1 MAIFRAMATVG
12 GWTAGSRLL
21 GFLRDILI
29 ARVLGTGGAAD
40 AFFVAFRLPNL
51 FRALLAEGA
60 FNASFVPLFA
70 RRLEAAGLAAA
81 VAFAEQAQAVLL
93 VASLGLTLLAIATMP
108 WLMHLLA
115 PGFGDDPAQ
124 YALAVELARVTF
136 PYLVFMCLTAL
147 FAGML
152 NSLRRYTAAAA
163 APTVLNLVMIAGLLV
178 APWVGDT
185 PRVLAWSVT
194 LAGLGQFL
202 VLLVAARR
210 AGIRPRLTRPRLTPE
225 VRRLLV
231 LMGPGLIA
239 AGAMQLNLFVGT
251 MVATLQDGAAS
262 VLYYA
267 DRVYQ
272 LPLALF
278 GIALSVVLL
287 PELTRRLQSQGE
299 AAARE
304 GLNRGL
310 EYALLLTLPATVALM
325 TIPLPIARAL
335 FERGAFTAA
344 DSVATALALFAY
356 AAGLPAFVL
365 TKVLQPAFFARED
378 TVTPLK
384 AALVGVATNL
394 MLAILLFLLLRAR
407 GYGFLGLAAATAI
420 AAWVTCGI
428 LAWKLRRRGL
438 LRPDRRLAGRL
449 PRQLLAAV
457 AMGLALWGGAQLI
470 AGWLEGPSLGRF
482 LGLALLV
489 LLGGLVYFSGAWALG
504 ALRREDLARLRPRR
518 RSA

>member
-21 GFLRDILI
+21 GFLRDVLI
-29 ARVLGTGGAAD
+29 ARVLGTGPAAE
-40 AFFVAFRLPNL
+40 AFVVAFRLPNL

-70 RRLEAAGLAAA
+70 RRLEEAGLAAA
-81 VAFAEQAQAVLL
+81 VRFGEQALAALL
-93 VASLGLTLLAIATMP
+93 TATLALTLLAVGGMP
-108 WLMHLLA
+108 WLMGLLA
-115 PGFGDDPAQ
+115 PGFGGDPEQ

-136 PYLVFMCLTAL
+136 PYLVFICLTAL

-152 NSLRRYTAAAA
+152 NTLRRYTAAAA
-163 APTVLNLVMIAGLLV
+163 APMVLNLAMIAGLLL
-178 APWVGDT
+178 APWLGDT

-194 LAGLGQFL
+194 LAGIGQFL
-202 VLLVAARR
+202 VLLLAARR
-210 AGIRPRLTRPRLTPE
+210 AGIRPRLRLPRLTPE

-231 LMGPGLIA
+231 LMGPGLVA

-251 MVATLQDGAAS
+251 MIATLQDGAAA

-287 PELTRRLQSQGE
+287 PELTRRLRSQGE
-299 AAARE
+299 EAAQE

-335 FERGAFTAA
+335 FERGAFTAE

-384 AALVGVATNL
+384 AALLGVGCNL
-394 MLAILLFLLLRAR
+394 VLAIGLFLLLRAQ

-420 AAWVTCGI
+420 AAWVTCGV

-438 LRPDRRLAGRL
+438 LRPDARLVGRL

-457 AMGLALWGGAQLI
+457 AMGLALWGSAQLL

-489 LLGGLVYFSGAWALG
+489 VAGGLVYFGGAWGLG
-504 ALRREDLARLRPRR
+504 ALTRADLKQLRPGRR
-518 RSA
+518 TT

>member
-1 MAIFRAMATVG
+1 MGIFRAMATVG
-12 GWTAGSRLL
+12 GWTAGSRVL

-70 RRLEAAGLAAA
+70 RRLTESGLATA
-81 VAFAEQAQAVLL
+81 VAFAEQAMAVLL
-93 VASLGLTLLAIATMP
+93 AASVALTLLALLGMP
-108 WLMHLLA
+108 WLMQVLA
-115 PGFGDDPAQ
+115 VGFDENPEQ
-124 YALAVELARVTF
+124 FALAVELARITF

-147 FAGML
+147 FAGTL

-163 APTVLNLVMIAGLLV
+163 APVVLNLTMIAGLLV
-178 APWVGDT
+178 APWFGDT

-202 VLLVAARR
+202 LLFLSARR
-210 AGIRPRLTRPRLTPE
+210 AGVRPRLLRPRLTPG
-225 VRRLLV
+225 VRRLLI

-251 MVATLQDGAAS
+251 MIATLQDGAAS

-287 PELTRRLQSQGE
+287 PELTRRLAGEGE
-299 AAARE
+299 AAVRE

-325 TIPLPIARAL
+325 TIPLPIVRAL
-335 FERGAFTAA
+335 FERGAFAPSDT
-344 DSVATALALFAY
+344 VATALALFAY

-365 TKVLQPAFFARED
+365 TKVLQSAFFARED
-378 TVTPLK
+378 TRTPLQ
-384 AALVGVATNL
+384 AALAGVACNL
-394 MLAILLFLLLRAR
+394 VLAVLLFLLLQGA
-407 GYGFLGLAAATAI
+407 GYGFLGLATATSV
-420 AAWVTCGI
+420 AAWITCGL
-428 LAWKLRRRGL
+428 LAWRLRQRRM
-438 LRPDRRLAGRL
+438 LRLDSRLERQA
-449 PRQLLAAV
+449 PRQLLAAL
-457 AMGLALWGGAQLI
+457 AMGLALWAAARLL
-470 AGWLEGPSLGRF
+470 AGWLEGPGLGRYF
-482 LGLALLV
+482 GLLLLV
-489 LLGGLVYFSGAWALG
+489 VLGGAVYFGAAFLLG
-504 ALRREDLARLRPRR
+504 ALRRQDLALLKRR
-518 RSA
+518 KAA

>member
-21 GFLRDILI
+21 GFLRDVLI
-29 ARVLGTGGAAD
+29 ARVLGTGPAAE
-40 AFFVAFRLPNL
+40 AFVVAFRLPNL

-70 RRLEAAGLAAA
+70 RRVEEEGLPAA
-81 VAFAEQAQAVLL
+81 VRFGEQALAMLLAVT
-93 VASLGLTLLAIATMP
+93 LGLTLLALAAMP
-108 WLMHLLA
+108 WLMRLLA
-115 PGFGDDPAQ
+115 PGFDEAGGQ
-124 YALAVELARVTF
+124 YSLAVELARVTF
-136 PYLVFMCLTAL
+136 PYLVFICLTAL

-163 APTVLNLVMIAGLLV
+163 APMVLNLVMIAALLL
-178 APWVGDT
+178 APWLGDT
-185 PRVLAWSVT
+185 PRVLSWSVT
-194 LAGLGQFL
+194 LAGVAQLAVL
-202 VLLVAARR
+202 VVAARR
-210 AGIRPRLTRPRLTPE
+210 AGVRPRLGLPRLTPE
-225 VRRLLV
+225 VRRLLG
-231 LMGPGLIA
+231 LMGPGLVA

-251 MVATLQDGAAS
+251 MIATLQDGAAA

-287 PELTRRLQSQGE
+287 PELTRRLRSQGE
-299 AAARE
+299 GAARE

-335 FERGAFTAA
+335 FERGAFRPE

-378 TVTPLK
+378 TVTPLR
-384 AALVGVATNL
+384 AALTGVACNL
-394 MLAILLFLLLRAR
+394 VLAIGLFLLLRDR
-407 GYGFLGLAAATAI
+407 GLGFLGLASATAI
-420 AAWVTCGI
+420 AAWVTTGV

-438 LRPDRRLAGRL
+438 LVADARLAGRL

-470 AGWLEGPSLGRF
+470 AGWLEGPTLGRV
-482 LGLALLV
+482 LGLLLLV
-489 LLGGLVYFSGAWALG
+489 LAGGAVYFGGAWALG
-504 ALRREDLARLRPRR
+504 ALTREDLRQLRPRR
-518 RSA
+518 RGT

>member
-29 ARVLGTGGAAD
+29 ARVLGAGGAAD

-81 VAFAEQAQAVLL
+81 VIFAEQAMAVLL
-93 VASLGLTLLAIATMP
+93 VASLALTLAAMAGMP

-124 YALAVELARVTF
+124 YALAVELARITF

-163 APTVLNLVMIAGLLV
+163 APTVLNVVMIGGLVV

-202 VLLVAARR
+202 VLLLAARK
-210 AGIRPRLTRPRLTPE
+210 AGIRPRLPRPRLTPP
-225 VRRLLV
+225 VRRLLT

-251 MVATLQDGAAS
+251 MIATLQDGAAS
-262 VLYYA
+262 ILYYA

-287 PELTRRLQSQGE
+287 PELTRRLQSHGEE
-299 AAARE
+299 AARDS
-304 GLNRGL
+304 LNRGL

-335 FERGAFTAA
+335 FERGAYTAD

-384 AALVGVATNL
+384 AALTGVACNL
-394 MLAILLFLLLRAR
+394 VLAIGLFLLLRDR
-407 GYGFLGLAAATAI
+407 GYGFLGLASATAI

-438 LRPDRRLAGRL
+438 LRIDARLAARL

-482 LGLALLV
+482 LGLGLLV
-489 LLGGLVYFSGAWALG
+489 LLGGVVYFGGAWLLG
-504 ALRREDLARLRPRR
+504 AVKRGDLGQLRRRKRTT
-518 RSA
+518 